1 MLRSFF
7 KKGGNNTPVH
17 IANFLAE
24 DLSCCRGVI
33 GGGYTGNMFKHARLN
48 MFKTYSRPTQKSE
61 KRVRGRDRERKKKKR
76 KSGDIWACRC
86 AFQKPNRFTAKC
98 RCSNCKESSM
108 GPGNFST
115 KCLALEI
122 PFLKRISIFIHG
134 TWHFFFKMPWSAK
147 VEVGPGSFY
156 RVA

>member
-48 MFKTYSRPTQKSE
+48 MFKTYCRPTQKSE
-61 KRVRGRDRERKKKKR
+61 KRERGRERERKKKNANQAIFGPVGVHSR
-76 KSGDIWACRC
+76 NPIDSLQNAGVPIVKSPPWDLVTSLQSAWPWK
-86 AFQKPNRFTAKC
+86 F
-98 RCSNCKESSM
+98 
-108 GPGNFST
+108 
-115 KCLALEI
+115 
-122 PFLKRISIFIHG
+122 PF
-134 TWHFFFKMPWSAK
+134 
-147 VEVGPGSFY
+147 
-156 RVA
+156 